1 MNHLIFRGRGT
12 PNSAFADF
20 CDVNAPTMA
29 LSPNKKL
36 EDVHTMNSC
45 ELKHSSPSSRLA
57 TALCYSVWW
66 ALLKLLQSDWLFLL
80 WVLFTRLG
88 QKCEEKDIRTWR
100 FPGGTS
106 AKESTCQCRRQKRH
120 KCDPWVRKI
129 PWRRTWQPTPVYL
142 PGESPW
148 TEESGGLQS
157 IGYHRVRHDWNN
169 WEHAPN
175 LGKLDNGKDM
185 LLPFDS
191 FEFSTEKNAQ
201 CESWGLSFIWGNM
214 RTAAWETAPQIALR
228 NCSKEIRLGGWGG
241 FY

>member
-129 PWRRTWQPTPVYL
+129 PWRRAWQPTPVYL

-157 IGYHRVRHDWNN
+157 IEYHRVRHDWNN

-214 RTAAWETAPQIALR
+214 RTAAWETAPMIALR
-228 NCSKEIRLGGWGG
+228 NCSKEIGLGGWGG